1 MRWHGADPMSWLKHE
16 QVVRQFRTTGQG
28 SDNGLNG
35 QRWPIS
41 GAAECQRVAVTQLED
56 PGGQEERGSVT
67 VTGYTSTQPIGI
79 EAGRYSET
87 SSLQEELLASI
98 PY

>member
-1 MRWHGADPMSWLKHE
+1 
-16 QVVRQFRTTGQG
+16 
-28 SDNGLNG
+28 
-35 QRWPIS
+35 
-41 GAAECQRVAVTQLED
+41 VTQLED